1 MLHLFLA
8 PGFEEIEALVT
19 LDVLRRCGLDVTTIS
34 IAGRRMVPGVHNI
47 AVTADDL
54 FRVSAL
60 ESSEGLILPGGMPGA
75 QNLMQHDGLLR
86 QLLAHNQKGT
96 LIAAICAAPMILGK
110 LGILNGRQA
119 TCYPGF
125 EAYLQGAKVTGDLV
139 VSSDN
144 IITGKGPGASFPFA
158 FEIASR
164 FVSRE
169 LVERVKFDMHLEG

>member
-19 LDVLRRCGLDVTTIS
+19 LDVLRRCGLSVTTIS
-34 IAGRRMVPGVHNI
+34 VAGRRMVPGCHDI

-60 ESSEGLILPGGMPGA
+60 EYSDGLILPGGMPGA
-75 QNLMQHDGLLR
+75 EKLMQHEGLLR
-86 QLLAHNQKGT
+86 VLMTHYRKGT

-110 LGILNGRQA
+110 LGILNGRPA

-125 EAYLQGAKVTGDLV
+125 ESYLHGAKLSSDLV
-139 VSSDN
+139 VTSDHV
-144 IITGKGPGASFPFA
+144 ITAKGPGAAFPFA
-158 FEIASR
+158 FEIASH
-164 FVSRE
+164 FVSQE
-169 LVERVKFDMHLEG
+169 LLERVKFDMMLGD